1 MWIKTFWLELI
12 YKLSEIEKAS
22 NFVLKNVNRDVI
34 LITGEVGTGKTTLIK
49 EYCKLIGV
57 EEIVNSPTYTLIN
70 EYQNKSGKIVH
81 MDLYRVEDINEINEL
96 GLFEYLDKNI
106 VIIEWPEII
115 LKMIDVKYS
124 LINITFINE
133 KERNLSIKNL

>member
-1 MWIKTFWLELI
+1 MELI
-12 YKLSEIEKAS
+12 YKLSELEKAS
-22 NFVLKNVNRDVI
+22 NFVLKNVNHDII

-70 EYQNKSGKIVH
+70 EYQNKRGKIVH
-81 MDLYRVEDINEINEL
+81 MDLYRVKDINEINEL
-96 GLFEYLDKNI
+96 GLFEYFENNI

-115 LKMIDVKYS
+115 LKMIDIKYS
-124 LINITFINE
+124 MINITFINE
-133 KERNLSIKNL
+133 KERKLSINNI

>member
-1 MWIKTFWLELI
+1 MELI
-12 YKLSEIEKAS
+12 YKLSELEKAS

-57 EEIVNSPTYTLIN
+57 EETVNSPTYTLIN
-70 EYQNKSGKIVH
+70 EYQNKRGKIVH
-81 MDLYRVEDINEINEL
+81 MDLYRVKDINEINEL
-96 GLFEYLDKNI
+96 GFFEYLENNI

-115 LKMIDVKYS
+115 LKMIDIKYS
-124 LINITFINE
+124 MINITFINE
-133 KERNLSIKNL
+133 KERKLSINNI

>member
-1 MWIKTFWLELI
+1 MELI
-12 YKLSEIEKAS
+12 YKLSELEKAS
-22 NFVLKNVNRDVI
+22 NFVLKNVNRDII

-70 EYQNKSGKIVH
+70 EYQNKRGKIVH
-81 MDLYRVEDINEINEL
+81 MDLYRVRDINEINEL
-96 GLFEYLDKNI
+96 GLFEYLENNI

-115 LKMIDVKYS
+115 LKMIDIKYS
-124 LINITFINE
+124 IINITFINE
-133 KERNLSIKNL
+133 KERKLSINNI

>member
-1 MWIKTFWLELI
+1 MCIKTFWLELI
-12 YKLSEIEKAS
+12 YKLSELEKAS
-22 NFVLKNVNRDVI
+22 NFVLKNVNRDII

-70 EYQNKSGKIVH
+70 EYQNKRGKIVH
-81 MDLYRVEDINEINEL
+81 MDLYRVKDINEINEL
-96 GLFEYLDKNI
+96 GLFEYFENNI

-115 LKMIDVKYS
+115 LNMIDIKYS
-124 LINITFINE
+124 IINIAFINE
-133 KERNLSIKNL
+133 KERKLSINNI

>member
-1 MWIKTFWLELI
+1 MELI

-81 MDLYRVEDINEINEL
+81 MDLYRVENINEINEL

-124 LINITFINE
+124 LIDIIFINE
-133 KERNLSIKNL
+133 KERKLSIKNL

>member
-1 MWIKTFWLELI
+1 MELI

-81 MDLYRVEDINEINEL
+81 MDLYRVEDVKEINEL

-133 KERNLSIKNL
+133 KERKLSIKNL

>member
-1 MWIKTFWLELI
+1 MELI
-12 YKLSEIEKAS
+12 YKLSELKKAS
-22 NFVLKNVNRDVI
+22 NFLLKNVNHDII
-34 LITGEVGTGKTTLIK
+34 LISGEVGTGKTTLIK

-70 EYQNKSGKIVH
+70 EYQNKKGKIVH
-81 MDLYRVEDINEINEL
+81 MDLYRVKDINEINEL
-96 GLFEYLDKNI
+96 GLFEYLENNI

-115 LKMIDVKYS
+115 LKRIDIKYS

-133 KERNLSIKNL
+133 KERKLSIKNL

>member
-1 MWIKTFWLELI
+1 MELI
-12 YKLSEIEKAS
+12 YKLSDLEKAS
-22 NFVLKNVNRDVI
+22 NFVLKNVNRDII

-70 EYQNKSGKIVH
+70 EYQNKRGKIVH
-81 MDLYRVEDINEINEL
+81 MDLYRVKDINEINEL
-96 GLFEYLDKNI
+96 GLFEYLENNI

-115 LKMIDVKYS
+115 LKMIDIKYS
-124 LINITFINE
+124 MINIAFINE
-133 KERNLSIKNL
+133 KERKLSINNI

>member
-1 MWIKTFWLELI
+1 LELI

-22 NFVLKNVNRDVI
+22 NFVLKNVNRGVI

-96 GLFEYLDKNI
+96 GLFEYLENNI

-115 LKMIDVKYS
+115 LKMIDIKYS

-133 KERNLSIKNL
+133 KERKLSIKNL

>member
-1 MWIKTFWLELI
+1 MELI

-22 NFVLKNVNRDVI
+22 NFVLKNVNRGVI

-96 GLFEYLDKNI
+96 GLFEYLENNI

-115 LKMIDVKYS
+115 LKMIDIKYS

-133 KERNLSIKNL
+133 KERKLSIKNL

>member
-1 MWIKTFWLELI
+1 LELI

-22 NFVLKNVNRDVI
+22 NFVLKNVNRDTI
-34 LITGEVGTGKTTLIK
+34 LIMGEVGTGKTTLIK

-96 GLFEYLDKNI
+96 GLFEYLENNI

-115 LKMIDVKYS
+115 LKMIDIKYS

-133 KERNLSIKNL
+133 KERKLSIKNL

>member
-1 MWIKTFWLELI
+1 LELI

-22 NFVLKNVNRDVI
+22 NFVLKNVNCDVI

-70 EYQNKSGKIVH
+70 EYQNKSCKIVH

-115 LKMIDVKYS
+115 LKMIDIKYS

-133 KERNLSIKNL
+133 KERKLSIKNL

>member
-1 MWIKTFWLELI
+1 MELI
-12 YKLSEIEKAS
+12 YKLSELEKAS
-22 NFVLKNVNRDVI
+22 NFVLKNVNRDII

-81 MDLYRVEDINEINEL
+81 MDLYRVKDINEINEL
-96 GLFEYLDKNI
+96 GLFEYLDNNI

-115 LKMIDVKYS
+115 LKMIDIKYS

-133 KERNLSIKNL
+133 KERKLSIKNL

>member
-22 NFVLKNVNRDVI
+22 NFVLKNVNRGVI

-81 MDLYRVEDINEINEL
+81 MDLYRVEDIKEINEL

-115 LKMIDVKYS
+115 LKMIDIKYS

-133 KERNLSIKNL
+133 KERKLSIKNL

>member
-1 MWIKTFWLELI
+1 MELI
-12 YKLSEIEKAS
+12 YKLSELEKAS

-81 MDLYRVEDINEINEL
+81 MDLYRVEDKNEINEL
-96 GLFEYLDKNI
+96 GLFEYLENSI

-133 KERNLSIKNL
+133 KERKLSIKNL

>member
-1 MWIKTFWLELI
+1 MELI

-22 NFVLKNVNRDVI
+22 NFVLKNVNHDII

-96 GLFEYLDKNI
+96 GLFEYLENNI

-133 KERNLSIKNL
+133 KERKLSIKNL

>member
-1 MWIKTFWLELI
+1 MELI

-22 NFVLKNVNRDVI
+22 NFVSKNVNRDII

-81 MDLYRVEDINEINEL
+81 MDLYRVEDKNEINEL
-96 GLFEYLDKNI
+96 GLFEYLENSI

-115 LKMIDVKYS
+115 LKMIDIKYS
-124 LINITFINE
+124 LINITYINE
-133 KERNLSIKNL
+133 KERKLSIKNL

>member
-1 MWIKTFWLELI
+1 MELI

-22 NFVLKNVNRDVI
+22 NFVLKNVNCDVI

-96 GLFEYLDKNI
+96 GLFEYLENNI

-115 LKMIDVKYS
+115 LKMIDIKYS

-133 KERNLSIKNL
+133 KERKLSIKNL

>member
-1 MWIKTFWLELI
+1 MELI
-12 YKLSEIEKAS
+12 YKLSELEKAS

-81 MDLYRVEDINEINEL
+81 MDLYRVEDKNEINEL
-96 GLFEYLDKNI
+96 GLFEYLENSI

-115 LKMIDVKYS
+115 LKMIDIKYS
-124 LINITFINE
+124 LINITYINE
-133 KERNLSIKNL
+133 KERKLSIKNL

>member
-1 MWIKTFWLELI
+1 MELI

-22 NFVLKNVNRDVI
+22 NFVLKNVNRDTI
-34 LITGEVGTGKTTLIK
+34 LIMGEVGTGKTTLIK

-81 MDLYRVEDINEINEL
+81 MDLYRVEDIKEINEL
-96 GLFEYLDKNI
+96 GLFEYIDKNI
-106 VIIEWPEII
+106 VIIEWTEII

-133 KERNLSIKNL
+133 KERKLSIKNL

>member
-1 MWIKTFWLELI
+1 MELI

-81 MDLYRVEDINEINEL
+81 MDLYRVENINEINEL
-96 GLFEYLDKNI
+96 GLFEYLENNI

-115 LKMIDVKYS
+115 LKMIDIKYS

-133 KERNLSIKNL
+133 KERKLSIKNL

>member
-1 MWIKTFWLELI
+1 LELI

-133 KERNLSIKNL
+133 KERKLSIKNL

>member
-1 MWIKTFWLELI
+1 MELI
-12 YKLSEIEKAS
+12 YKLSELEKAS
-22 NFVLKNVNRDVI
+22 NFVLKNVNHDII

-57 EEIVNSPTYTLIN
+57 EETVNSPTYTLIN
-70 EYQNKSGKIVH
+70 EYQNKKGKIVH
-81 MDLYRVEDINEINEL
+81 MDLYRVKDINEINEL
-96 GLFEYLDKNI
+96 GLFEYLENNI

-115 LKMIDVKYS
+115 LKMIDIKHS

-133 KERNLSIKNL
+133 KERKLSIKNL

>member
-1 MWIKTFWLELI
+1 MELI
-12 YKLSEIEKAS
+12 YKLSELEKAS
-22 NFVLKNVNRDVI
+22 NFVLKNVNHDII

-57 EEIVNSPTYTLIN
+57 EETVNSPTYTLIN
-70 EYQNKSGKIVH
+70 EYQNKRGKIVH
-81 MDLYRVEDINEINEL
+81 MDLYRVKDINEINEL
-96 GLFEYLDKNI
+96 GLFEYLENNI

-133 KERNLSIKNL
+133 KERKLSIKNL

>member
-1 MWIKTFWLELI
+1 LELI

-115 LKMIDVKYS
+115 LKMIDIKYS

-133 KERNLSIKNL
+133 KERKLSIKNL

>member
-1 MWIKTFWLELI
+1 LELI

-96 GLFEYLDKNI
+96 GLFEYLEKNI

-115 LKMIDVKYS
+115 LKMIDIKYS
-124 LINITFINE
+124 LINIAFINE
-133 KERNLSIKNL
+133 KERKLSIKNL

>member
-1 MWIKTFWLELI
+1 MELI

-22 NFVLKNVNRDVI
+22 NFVLKNVNRDII
-34 LITGEVGTGKTTLIK
+34 LIKGEVGTGKTTLIK

-57 EEIVNSPTYTLIN
+57 KEIVNSPTYTLIN

-81 MDLYRVEDINEINEL
+81 MDLYRVEDVKEINEL

-133 KERNLSIKNL
+133 KERKLSIKNL